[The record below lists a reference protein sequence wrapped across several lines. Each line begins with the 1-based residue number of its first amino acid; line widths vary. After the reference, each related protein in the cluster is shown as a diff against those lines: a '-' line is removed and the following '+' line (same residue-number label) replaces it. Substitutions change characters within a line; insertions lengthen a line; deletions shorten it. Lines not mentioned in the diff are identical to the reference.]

1 MAQQARDNELIITPI
16 GGLGEIGKNMMAI
29 EYGGDIIIID
39 CGVMFPESDM
49 LGIDLVLP
57 DYTFIL
63 PRADRIR
70 GVILTHGHEDHIGG
84 LPYFLRSVNVP
95 VYGSDLTLGLVKVRL
110 QEHRMLSVAE
120 LHEVRMGDKV
130 RLGAFE
136 VEFFS
141 VNHSIPEGLGLAI
154 RCPLG
159 LVVHSGDFK
168 FDYTPVQGR
177 GTDFVKLASL
187 GGEGVFVLLSDST
200 NADTPGFTPSERV
213 VAEALGDVFHEAGGR
228 IIVVTFASLI
238 SRIQQVVDAAVRHG
252 RRVAITGFSMEK
264 NTVMAQELGY
274 LRIPEGT
281 LIGIED
287 IGQLPDDQVTIL
299 ATGSQGEPSAALARM
314 AAGRHPHV
322 SLKPGDTVVLSAH
335 PIPGNEEM
343 VHRIINRLFQRGAN
357 VITDQ
362 MLPVHVS
369 GHAGQE
375 EEKLLLAMTRPRYFV
390 PIHGELRHLHLHART
405 AIEMGVPRENVFV
418 AENGYELH
426 FTEERGWI
434 GERMP
439 GGYVFVDGAGVG
451 DIGPAVMRN
460 RAALAE
466 AGVVAVSVLMDQSSG
481 RVVGEP
487 EIVSR
492 GFVYLPEFGGIID
505 SARQV
510 LLQDLKESRPTGRGA
525 IANRIRSVLA
535 RHFHEQTGRNPVI
548 LPLVLVSPA

>member
-1 MAQQARDNELIITPI
+1 MSEELIITPI

-29 EYGGDIIIID
+29 EYGEDIIIVD
-39 CGVMFPESDM
+39 CGVMFPEGDM

-57 DYTFIL
+57 DFTFLL
-63 PRADRIR
+63 PKADRIR
-70 GVILTHGHEDHIGG
+70 GIVLTHGHEDHIGA
-84 LPYFLRSVNVP
+84 LPYFLRSVNAP
-95 VYGSDLTLGLVKVRL
+95 IYGSDLTLGLVKVRL
-110 QEHRMLSVAE
+110 KEHKMLSVAD
-120 LHEVRMGDKV
+120 LHEVKMGDRV

-141 VNHSIPEGLGLAI
+141 VNHSIPEGMGLVI
-154 RCPLG
+154 RTPLG
-159 LVVHSGDFK
+159 PVVHSGDFK

-177 GTDFVKLASL
+177 GVDFAKLAML
-187 GGEGVFVLLSDST
+187 GSEGVFVLLADST
-200 NADTPGFTPSERV
+200 NADSPGFTPSERV
-213 VAEALGDVFHEAGGR
+213 VSEAFSEVFDQATGR
-228 IIVVTFASLI
+228 VIVVTFASLV
-238 SRIQQVVDAAVRHG
+238 SRIQQVIDAAVRHG

-264 NTVMAQELGY
+264 NTDMAQELGY
-274 LRIPEGT
+274 LKIPEGT
-281 LIGIED
+281 LVKVED
-287 IGQLPDDQVTIL
+287 IGRLADDKITIL

-314 AAGRHPHV
+314 AAGRHAHV
-322 SLKPGDTVVLSAH
+322 TVRSGDTVVLSAH

-343 VHRIINRLFQRGAN
+343 VGRIINRLFQRGAN

-390 PIHGELRHLHLHART
+390 PIHGELRHLHMHART
-405 AIEMGVPRENVFV
+405 AMEMGVPRENVFV
-418 AENGYELH
+418 VENGYQLH

-451 DIGPAVMRN
+451 DIGPSVMRN

-466 AGVVAVSVLMDQSSG
+466 AGAVAVSVLMDRG
-481 RVVGEP
+481 TGLVVGEP

-492 GFVYLPEFGGIID
+492 GFVYLPEFGSILD
-505 SARQV
+505 SARDV
-510 LLQDLKESRPTGRGA
+510 LLKDLEESRPMGRGA
-525 IANRIRSVLA
+525 IANRVRAVLA

>member
-1 MAQQARDNELIITPI
+1 MSETTSEEKLIITPI

-29 EYGGDIIIID
+29 EYGEDIIIID

-49 LGIDLVLP
+49 LGVDLVLP
-57 DYTFIL
+57 DYSFLL
-63 PRADRIR
+63 PKADRIR
-70 GVILTHGHEDHIGG
+70 GIILTHGHEDHIGA
-84 LPYFLRSVNVP
+84 LPYFLRSVNAP
-95 VYGSDLTLGLVKVRL
+95 VYGSDLTLGLVRVRL

-120 LHEVRMGDKV
+120 LHEVGIGDKV
-130 RLGAFE
+130 ELGTFG

-159 LVVHSGDFK
+159 LIVHSGDFK

-177 GTDFVKLASL
+177 GTDFAKLASF
-187 GGEGVFVLLSDST
+187 GGEGVFVLLADST

-213 VAEALGDVFHEAGGR
+213 VSEALDEVFDEAPGR

-238 SRIQQVVDAAVRHG
+238 SRIQQVVDQAVRHG
-252 RRVAITGFSMEK
+252 RKVAVTGFSMEK
-264 NTVMAQELGY
+264 NTEMAQELGY
-274 LRIPEGT
+274 LNIPEGT
-281 LIGIED
+281 LIKIESIND
-287 IGQLPDDQVTIL
+287 LPDDKVTIL

-314 AAGRHPHV
+314 SAGRHAHV
-322 SLKPGDTVVLSAH
+322 NVKAGDTVVISAH

-343 VHRIINRLFQRGAN
+343 VGRIINRLFQRGAN

-405 AIEMGVPRENVFV
+405 AIEMGVPKENVFV
-418 AENGYELH
+418 AENGMQIHL
-426 FTEERGWI
+426 TRERGWI

-466 AGVVAVSVLMDQSSG
+466 AGVVAVSVMMDQTTR

-492 GFVYLPEFGGIID
+492 GFVYLPEFGAILD
-505 SARQV
+505 SAREA
-510 LLQDLKESRPTGRGA
+510 LQKDLEESQPMGRGA

-548 LPLVLVSPA
+548 LPLVLVCPA